1 MPDLYAMIAEVDVA
15 TQERLAGIL
24 ELRAADPHQRA
35 IRDAYLAEIAF
46 ASSARV
52 LEIGCGT
59 GPVARVLARQPGVA
73 EVVGVDPSPVFI
85 AEARE
90 LATAAAGAPSPD

>member
-35 IRDAYLAEIAF
+35 IRDAYLAEIA
-46 ASSARV
+46 S
-52 LEIGCGT
+52 
-59 GPVARVLARQPGVA
+59 
-73 EVVGVDPSPVFI
+73 
-85 AEARE
+85 RE